1 MGDKM
6 KIQNPHDK
14 FFKETFSNIAVAKDF
29 INNYLPQS
37 ILDIIEL
44 DTLEA
49 QKDSFINEEL
59 EEVFSDML
67 FRVNIDK
74 REGYLYFLFEHKSYS
89 SKNISFQLLKYM
101 LEIWEAKIKKESANE
116 LPIIIPLV
124 IYHGKD
130 SWNIKTSLG
139 ELINGYRELPEE
151 VKKYIPNYE
160 YLLYDLSKYTDED
173 IKGEAQLRIL
183 LSIFR
188 DIFVK
193 DNKGI
198 QDSILRAALYLR
210 ELDNKQTGV
219 EYFETFMRYILNA
232 GQKLSKKDIEEI
244 MVKIESVYP
253 EGSEA
258 AMTLAEILREEGKLK
273 GLEEGKLKGLEEG
286 KLKGIEEALA
296 KTAIKLLTKRF
307 GILPEETRAKIAKL
321 DAVTLEIMVD
331 EILEYKSLED
341 TKKYLQS

>member
-1 MGDKM
+1 M
-6 KIQNPHDK
+6 K
-14 FFKETFSNIAVAKDF
+14 
-29 INNYLPQS
+29 
-37 ILDIIEL
+37 
-44 DTLEA
+44 
-49 QKDSFINEEL
+49 
-59 EEVFSDML
+59 
-67 FRVNIDK
+67 
-74 REGYLYFLFEHKSYS
+74 
-89 SKNISFQLLKYM
+89 
-101 LEIWEAKIKKESANE
+101 
-116 LPIIIPLV
+116 
-124 IYHGKD
+124 
-130 SWNIKTSLG
+130 
-139 ELINGYRELPEE
+139 

-210 ELDNKQTGV
+210 ELDNKQTGI

-258 AMTLAEILREEGKLK
+258 AMTLAEIFREEGKLK

-286 KLKGIEEALA
+286 EARALA
-296 KTAIKLLTKRF
+296 KTAVKLLTKKF

-321 DAVTLEIMVD
+321 DAVTLELMLD

-341 TKKYLQS
+341 TKKYLQA